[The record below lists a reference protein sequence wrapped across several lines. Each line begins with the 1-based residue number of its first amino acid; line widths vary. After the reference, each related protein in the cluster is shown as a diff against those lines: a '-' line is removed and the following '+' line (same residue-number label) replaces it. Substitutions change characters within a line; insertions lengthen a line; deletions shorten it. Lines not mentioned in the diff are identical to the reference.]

1 LVPIFVGI
9 SLLFLGR
16 SFYALYV
23 IKNGT
28 RVTEVITWLSL
39 TFVIGFWTWQLFLS

>member
-1 LVPIFVGI
+1 LIGVSI
-9 SLLFLGR
+9 LFLGR

-28 RVTEVITWLSL
+28 RLTKVITWLSL
-39 TFVIGFWTWQLFLS
+39 AFMCSFWTWQLFFME